1 MVEFVGVEMLG
12 KYKNKPGRFYFA
24 TDRLIFR
31 KDSTLASE
39 DPDHDDFIFRYEDLA
54 RIGTVP
60 GLLGNNVE
68 LFYTLKDSKASVQP
82 YKSVTLVVETQE
94 AFYQALVKASRY
106 LKYEQNRTPN
116 DFDYSELVQ
125 YLDVGFGNGYLVKK
139 ESDWSNYNPIEI
151 FFAKRL
157 QNFKK

>member
-1 MVEFVGVEMLG
+1 ML
-12 KYKNKPGRFYFA
+12 NYF
-24 TDRLIFR
+24 
-31 KDSTLASE
+31 
-39 DPDHDDFIFRYEDLA
+39 
-54 RIGTVP
+54 
-60 GLLGNNVE
+60 
-68 LFYTLKDSKASVQP
+68 TLKDSKASVQP

-116 DFDYSELVQ
+116 DFDYSELAQ